1 MKLVETSVK
10 KPVTVTV
17 GVIFVVMF
25 GLISLFRIPVQ
36 LTPDVERPRI
46 TVENVWR
53 GASPQEVENEIIRRQ
68 EDELKNID
76 GLIKMTSE
84 SYEGGGIIVLEFAVG
99 TDIDAATVKVSNSL
113 DQVRD
118 FPADAEKPVIRS
130 VDTRAGAMAWFILKP
145 LPGNSVDINHF
156 HDFAEDYIKPRFERV
171 PGVGSSNVF
180 GGQEREIQVIFDPN
194 ALAARGITL
203 LDVARAI
210 DKENTDYSGGS
221 FDEGKRRYIV
231 RTIGKYK
238 SPEDVENVIVARVNG
253 NPIYV
258 RDVARVELG
267 YKKLDYAVRQNG
279 EPAIAIN
286 AIKQSGAN
294 SIETMKGLREAMEEL
309 NQGILKERGLVLY
322 NVYDETDYIVKA
334 IDLVKQNLVVG
345 GFLAIAVLLLF
356 LRSGSSNHGL
366 SWKNHKRNKPCRD
379 GFRRWNGCG

>member
-46 TVENVWR
+46 TVENVWQ

-322 NVYDETDYIVKA
+322 NVYDETC
-334 IDLVKQNLVVG
+334 
-345 GFLAIAVLLLF
+345 LLYKSPSPRDRTRF
-356 LRSGSSNHGL
+356 CMPSSA
-366 SWKNHKRNKPCRD
+366 
-379 GFRRWNGCG
+379 